1 MKFPKS
7 LLVFLL
13 LSGFGSAEQKPN
25 ILFILIDDL
34 GWSDVGC
41 YGSTF
46 HETPH
51 IDRLAKQGMKFSN
64 AYAASAICSPT
75 RASILTGKYPSRP
88 EIGITRATPQQ
99 SLPLK
104 EVTYAEAL
112 KAQGY
117 ATAHVGKWHLQA
129 HKDKGKSHY
138 PEAQG
143 FDLNVAGHTQG
154 QPASFFYPYKAKAEK
169 YASKNVP
176 GLEEGGKEGEYLT
189 DRLTDEAIKFVKK
202 SHAQGKPFLLNMW
215 YYTVHTPVTGK
226 PDKIAKYM
234 EKAEKMGI
242 ADDIDTIDSYGTG
255 HKKIQN
261 YPEYAA
267 MVESMDENVGRLLA
281 CLNEQ
286 GITDNTVVIFTSD
299 NGGLSSTK
307 ITSNL
312 PLRGGK
318 AWIFEGG
325 IREPLIIKYPG
336 VTEGGTV
343 CTEPVISTDF
353 YPTILAAVDLDLMPD
368 QHKDGLSLMPLLK
381 DSGKTLKRDALYFHL
396 PVYHHLNSMGP
407 VGAVRSGDHKLIQRF
422 EEPDNPQLYNLKDDI
437 GEMNDLAKS
446 QPELT
451 ATLKAKL
458 EQWQSSTGA
467 VIPSIDELKEI
478 RAKASQ
484 SAEAKA
490 ARKQNQNNRK
500 KTKKK

>member
-1 MKFPKS
+1 MKLPKS
-7 LLVFLL
+7 FLGFLL

-104 EVTYAEAL
+104 EITYAEVL
-112 KAQGY
+112 KREGY
-117 ATAHVGKWHLQA
+117 ATAHIGKWHLHA

-143 FDLNVAGHTQG
+143 FDLNIAGHSQG

-176 GLEEGGKEGEYLT
+176 DLEEGGADGEYLT

-202 SHAQGKPFLLNMW
+202 STQRGKPFLLNMW

-226 PDKIAKYM
+226 PDKIAKYA
-234 EKAEKMGI
+234 EKAEEMGI
-242 ADDIDTIDSYGTG
+242 TDEIDTIDSYGTG

-281 CLNEQ
+281 CLKEQ
-286 GITDNTVVIFTSD
+286 GIADNTMVIFTSD

-336 VTEGGTV
+336 VTKSGTV
-343 CTEPVISTDF
+343 CDEPVISTDF
-353 YPTILAAVDLDLMPD
+353 YPTILAAVGLDLMLD
-368 QHKDGLSLMPLLK
+368 QHKDGLSLLPLLK

-407 VGAVRSGDHKLIQRF
+407 VGAVRSGDYKLIQRF

-458 EQWQSSTGA
+458 EQWQRTTGA

-478 RAKASQ
+478 RAKANQ

-490 ARKQNQNNRK
+490 ARKQNQTKKK

>member
-1 MKFPKS
+1 MP
-7 LLVFLL
+7 
-13 LSGFGSAEQKPN
+13 
-25 ILFILIDDL
+25 D
-34 GWSDVGC
+34 
-41 YGSTF
+41 
-46 HETPH
+46 
-51 IDRLAKQGMKFSN
+51 
-64 AYAASAICSPT
+64 
-75 RASILTGKYPSRP
+75 
-88 EIGITRATPQQ
+88 
-99 SLPLK
+99 
-104 EVTYAEAL
+104 
-112 KAQGY
+112 
-117 ATAHVGKWHLQA
+117 
-129 HKDKGKSHY
+129 
-138 PEAQG
+138 
-143 FDLNVAGHTQG
+143 
-154 QPASFFYPYKAKAEK
+154 
-169 YASKNVP
+169 
-176 GLEEGGKEGEYLT
+176 LEEGGKEGEYLT

-202 SHAQGKPFLLNMW
+202 TKEQRKPFLLNMW

-226 PDKIAKYM
+226 PDKIAKYA
-234 EKAEKMGI
+234 EKAEEMEI

-281 CLNEQ
+281 CLKEQ
-286 GITDNTVVIFTSD
+286 GIADNTLVIFTSD

-336 VTEGGTV
+336 VTKGGTV

-353 YPTILAAVDLDLMPD
+353 YPTILAAVGLGLMPD
-368 QHKDGLSLMPLLK
+368 QHKDGLSLLPLLK

-396 PVYHHLNSMGP
+396 PVFHHLNSMGP
-407 VGAVRSGDHKLIQRF
+407 VGAVRSGDYKLIQRF

-458 EQWQSSTGA
+458 EQWQRTTGA

-478 RAKASQ
+478 RAKANQ
-484 SAEAKA
+484 SAEVKA
-490 ARKQNQNNRK
+490 ARKQNQTKKK